1 MIAIKLIGI
10 NSFKTEVLK
19 VRMDE
24 ITIGQ
29 VIHGE
34 CRITLSKLAIRQSEA
49 VSSLQLIAEYC
60 HAHLAEFE
68 CGKYHWMKWMTEQMK
83 EWTSERKQ
91 NKLKDK

>member
-29 VIHGE
+29 VIRGE
-34 CRITLSKLAIRQSEA
+34 CGITLSKLATRQSEA
-49 VSSLQLIAEYC
+49 VSSLLITEYW
-60 HAHLAEFE
+60 
-68 CGKYHWMKWMTEQMK
+68 CGYDIMLTWPNLSAVNITEWSEWLNKWRNEQVN
-83 EWTSERKQ
+83 ENRI
-91 NKLKDK
+91 D